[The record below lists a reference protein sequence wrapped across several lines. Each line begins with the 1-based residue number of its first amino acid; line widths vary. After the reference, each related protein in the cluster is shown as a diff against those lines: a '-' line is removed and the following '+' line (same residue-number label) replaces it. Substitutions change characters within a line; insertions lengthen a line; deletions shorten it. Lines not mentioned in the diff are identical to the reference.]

1 MQHGRPITGPSLLPP
16 LLSPFFFLSTYL
28 PPFLL
33 LFPPVFLYQLYYSLL
48 FRPRFFFSFLL
59 NRGLG
64 DRRLTVKIHKIF
76 DDSSWIEDG
85 KSLRYD
91 IIHGKKIYISTIRV
105 KFISN
110 RNIAA
115 QTNSQLQ
122 REAVHPRRWLR
133 LPSPSALPFY
143 RRFSRTHGH
152 GTCVSDTC
160 ARVPYPL
167 VEVSPTRC
175 VYATCSLYPASWF
188 STRKISSVSFAAVRP
203 ADPPIR
209 RG

>member
-64 DRRLTVKIHKIF
+64 LEIAVKIHKIF

-85 KSLRYD
+85 NHLRYG
-91 IIHGKKIYISTIRV
+91 IIHGKKKYISTIRV

>member
-64 DRRLTVKIHKIF
+64 LEIAVKIHKIF